1 MPRARVRELKKKR
14 KRSEVKTEPLAD
26 GAGASSAAGAG
37 RAGARGG
44 GGSVSGGGASH
55 CGPPPAKRA
64 RVTVKKERKVKV
76 KKEKGK
82 GKGKVEVK
90 SEEKEGGEEE
100 MAFDLAPPR
109 RRGGE
114 TEEPLGPPR
123 YGKGVT
129 RKNWDGV
136 SRWMH
141 FSSCRAFARSLG
153 LKSQKEWEAWRKVP
167 GQRPED
173 VPSDPRDVYAG
184 FGWKGYGDFLGTGN
198 ARDNK
203 GDFRSFDE
211 ARAFARGLKLS
222 NKKAWEAWSKDHRPS
237 DIPSAPERVYKQAGW
252 TNWGDFLGTGN
263 KGGRPPKSKRSRKKK

>member
-1 MPRARVRELKKKR
+1 MPRLRVRKLEKKR
-14 KRSEVKTEPLAD
+14 KRCEVKTEPLAD

-82 GKGKVEVK
+82 GKGKVKVEVK

-123 YGKGVT
+123 RGQGQ
-129 RKNWDGV
+129 RKWDGV

-153 LKSQKEWEAWRKVP
+153 LKSKKEWRAWSKVP

-173 VPSDPRDVYAG
+173 VPTNPHKNYAG

-198 ARDNK
+198 VSGGQRSR
-203 GDFRSFDE
+203 FRSFED
-211 ARAFARGLKLS
+211 ARAFVRRLKLS
-222 NKKAWEAWSKDHRPS
+222 SHTAWQAWRSYRPR
-237 DIPSAPERVYKQAGW
+237 DIPCNPNEAYKGAGW
-252 TNWGDFLGTGN
+252 INWGDFLGTGN
-263 KGGRPPKSKRSRKKK
+263 KRNGGRPRSRKKK

>member
-1 MPRARVRELKKKR
+1 MRCEGGVRGERGDHKNNTKIAAARSTIIPTDTYTHSEHIMPRARVRKVERKR

-26 GAGASSAAGAG
+26 GAGASSSAAGAG

-44 GGSVSGGGASH
+44 GGSVSGRRGASH

-76 KKEKGK
+76 KKEK

-123 YGKGVT
+123 YGKRGKT
-129 RKNWDGV
+129 KWDGV

-141 FSSCRAFARSLG
+141 FSS
-153 LKSQKEWEAWRKVP
+153 
-167 GQRPED
+167 
-173 VPSDPRDVYAG
+173 
-184 FGWKGYGDFLGTGN
+184 
-198 ARDNK
+198 
-203 GDFRSFDE
+203 
-211 ARAFARGLKLS
+211 
-222 NKKAWEAWSKDHRPS
+222 
-237 DIPSAPERVYKQAGW
+237 
-252 TNWGDFLGTGN
+252 
-263 KGGRPPKSKRSRKKK
+263 

>member
-1 MPRARVRELKKKR
+1 MPRARVRKLDKKR
-14 KRSEVKTEPLAD
+14 KRSKVKTEPLAD

-123 YGKGVT
+123 RRG
-129 RKNWDGV
+129 RKKWDGV
-136 SRWMH
+136 SRWRH
-141 FSSCRAFARSLG
+141 FSRCRAFARSLG
-153 LKSQKEWEAWRKVP
+153 LKSQKKWRAWVKVS
-167 GQRPED
+167 GQRPEN
-173 VPSDPRDVYAG
+173 VPTAPDRIYAG

-198 ARDNK
+198 VPNGSFK
-203 GDFRSFDE
+203 SFDD

-222 NKKAWEAWSKDHRPS
+222 NKKAWFAWSKDHRPS
-237 DIPSAPERVYKQAGW
+237 GIPSCPDEVYKQAGW
-252 TNWGDFLGTGN
+252 INWGDFLGTGN
-263 KGGRPPKSKRSRKKK
+263 KQGWEAHNKRSRKK

>member
-1 MPRARVRELKKKR
+1 MPRLRVRKLEKKR

-82 GKGKVEVK
+82 GKVKVEVK

-100 MAFDLAPPR
+100 MAFDLAPAR

-114 TEEPLGPPR
+114 AEEPLGPPR
-123 YGKGVT
+123 YGRNRK
-129 RKNWDGV
+129 KNWDGV

-153 LKSQKEWEAWRKVP
+153 LKSEKEWRAWWKVP

-173 VPSDPRDVYAG
+173 VPTNPQRVYAG

-198 ARDNK
+198 VRNGK
-203 GDFRSFDE
+203 GTFKSFNE

-222 NKKAWEAWSKDHRPS
+222 SVKAWYAWSKDHRPS
-237 DIPSAPERVYKQAGW
+237 DIPSTPDRTYKEAGW
-252 TNWGDFLGTGN
+252 INWGDFLGTGN
-263 KGGRPPKSKRSRKKK
+263 KRGGQPHNTNGRKKK

>member
-1 MPRARVRELKKKR
+1 MPRLRVRKLEKKR
-14 KRSEVKTEPLAD
+14 KRCEVKTEPLAD

-123 YGKGVT
+123 KSGNSK
-129 RKNWDGV
+129 WDGV

-153 LKSQKEWEAWRKVP
+153 LKSTKKWEAWSKVP

-173 VPSDPRDVYAG
+173 VPSHPNSVYAG

-198 ARDNK
+198 YRK
-203 GDFRSFDE
+203 GTFKSFDD
-211 ARAFARGLKLS
+211 ARTFARGLKLS
-222 NKKAWEAWSKDHRPS
+222 GERAWRAWRKDHRPS
-237 DIPSAPERVYKQAGW
+237 DIPSDPRVAYKEAGW

-263 KGGRPPKSKRSRKKK
+263 KQGWESIRKRSRKKK

>member
-1 MPRARVRELKKKR
+1 MPRLRVRKLEKKR
-14 KRSEVKTEPLAD
+14 KRCEVKTEPLAD

-44 GGSVSGGGASH
+44 GGSVSGSGASH

-109 RRGGE
+109 RRGRE

-123 YGKGVT
+123 YGKRGKT
-129 RKNWDGV
+129 KWDGV

-153 LKSQKEWEAWRKVP
+153 LKSVREWRAWGKVP
-167 GQRPED
+167 GQSPEEP
-173 VPSDPRDVYAG
+173 PSDPHCPHPTQGSRRKAG
-184 FGWKGYGDFLGTGN
+184 ASQGVK
-198 ARDNK
+198 
-203 GDFRSFDE
+203 
-211 ARAFARGLKLS
+211 
-222 NKKAWEAWSKDHRPS
+222 P
-237 DIPSAPERVYKQAGW
+237 
-252 TNWGDFLGTGN
+252 
-263 KGGRPPKSKRSRKKK
+263 

>member
-1 MPRARVRELKKKR
+1 MPRLRVRKLEKKR
-14 KRSEVKTEPLAD
+14 KRCEVKNEPLAD
-26 GAGASSAAGAG
+26 GAGASSAAVAG

-123 YGKGVT
+123 YGKRGK
-129 RKNWDGV
+129 RSWDGV

-153 LKSQKEWEAWRKVP
+153 LKGVKEWEAWCKVP

-173 VPSDPRDVYAG
+173 VPSAPHRTYAG

-198 ARDNK
+198 AKGGNK

-211 ARAFARGLKLS
+211 ARSFARGLKLS
-222 NKKAWEAWSKDHRPS
+222 SRKAWQAWRKDHRPS
-237 DIPSAPERVYKQAGW
+237 DIPSDPYATYKEAGW

-263 KGGRPPKSKRSRKKK
+263 KSTRKR